1 MEGSAT
7 VYTTPVV
14 TFHARQR
21 SRQRGVS
28 ARQIALVR
36 AHGRRHYGRGA
47 THYFFGRREAARHR
61 AILGRETEG
70 LEGIVVVIGFNGDVL
85 TVYRNDR
92 AAKYLRRGIC

>member
-1 MEGSAT
+1 MVMAAT
-7 VYTTPVV
+7 VSPTPAM

-28 ARQIALVR
+28 TRQIALVR

-61 AILGRETEG
+61 ALLGRETES
-70 LEGIVVVIGFNGDVL
+70 LQGIVVVLSLDGDVI
-85 TVYRNDR
+85 TVYRNVR
-92 AAKYLRRGIC
+92 AAKYLRRGVC